1 MAQLKVGDI
10 VGRKSYGC
18 DVLFKVANIR
28 EANGIRIVTLKGI
41 SYRIEAD
48 APENDLELQPEQKVA
63 EYRNKCMRLAE
74 TPEKQPARRDGYRAR
89 YPVYP
94 KKALYRDT
102 SNEKTVEIKK
112 PGTVLHIDGDPDYLE
127 TCINEYR
134 KIGLNATGKYVPEK
148 DQASAAVQLLQ
159 EYRPD
164 ILVLT
169 GHDGF
174 IKGSNNYT
182 DLSSYR
188 NSGYFVKAVT
198 ACRKYNSDLDSLV
211 IFAGACQSMYSEI
224 LKAGAN
230 FASAP
235 NRALI
240 HALDPV
246 RVCQKI
252 AFTSINKIVEPAEV
266 IGNTITGKEGIG
278 GIQTRGK
285 YREGSPQDHY
295 ISGFI

>member
-1 MAQLKVGDI
+1 MDQLKIGDI

-18 DVLFKVANIR
+18 DVLFKVVNIS
-28 EANGIRIVTLKGI
+28 EANGARIVTLKGI

-74 TPEKQPARRDGYRAR
+74 GPEKQPARRDNFRAR
-89 YPVYP
+89 YPVYS
-94 KKALYRDT
+94 KKALYRNT
-102 SNEKTVEIKK
+102 ANEKTVDLKR

-134 KIGLNATGKYVPEK
+134 KIGLNVTGKYVPEK
-148 DQASAAVQLLQ
+148 DQASAVVQLLQ

-198 ACRKYNSDLDSLV
+198 ASRRYNSDLDSLV

-246 RVCQKI
+246 RVCQKVAYTGI
-252 AFTSINKIVEPAEV
+252 SSIVEPAEV
-266 IGNTITGKEGIG
+266 IGNTISGKEGIG

-295 ISGFI
+295 ISGLI